1 MGNLEYIRSEAEDYI
16 FGFLAKIL
24 TKDERKEVHV
34 GADVLRHLED
44 NPDCEEDVKDQVWRM
59 LKYELN
65 FNSILERLQDYCRV
79 NDSDSEDDEEDGEG
93 SADDSGE
100 E

>member
-24 TKDERKEVHV
+24 TKGERKDVNV
-34 GADVLRHLED
+34 PADVLRYLEN
-44 NPDCEEDVKDQVWRM
+44 NPDCEEDVKEQVWTM

-65 FNSILERLQDYCRV
+65 FQSILERLQDYCRV
-79 NDSDSEDDEEDGEG
+79 NDSDSENDEEDGEG
-93 SADDSGE
+93 SADDSDE